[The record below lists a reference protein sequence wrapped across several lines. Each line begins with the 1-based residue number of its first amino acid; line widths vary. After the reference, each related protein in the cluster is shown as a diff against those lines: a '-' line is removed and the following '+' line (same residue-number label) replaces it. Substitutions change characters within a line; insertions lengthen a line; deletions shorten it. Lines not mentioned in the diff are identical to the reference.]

1 MKYGLMSYK
10 YTINLGNEIQS
21 IASRRFLPEIDC
33 YVDHEKLNKFD
44 EAEDVKLIMNGFYLD
59 CFDAW
64 PPTRNINPL
73 LISMH
78 FRNNDDIKKVIF
90 SKESK
95 DFLNDFGPVGCRDLH
110 SVDFLNDNGVE
121 AYFSGCLTLTLDS
134 GSKKGYDDE
143 VEDYIVV
150 NLDNPEDVLPFL
162 KGKTDRKIYVI
173 NQDFQPDYATAF
185 PGQIGRS
192 LYNFTSYYSVEEK
205 FYLAENLLKVYEN
218 AGCVITDRLHC
229 ALPSL
234 ALKTPVLLFNSRQN
248 QERFNG
254 LNNLLLTSTV
264 KEYKDNYNIFDV
276 NNPPENSD
284 EYLGLRKD
292 LIKRCRK
299 FTGHINDSY
308 YTVRSYN
315 ELVDKNMLMF
325 SNQAGD
331 TRDYIV
337 NVLKMFEKDQKKID
351 EQKKIIKKQRKEIE
365 EMKNSNSW
373 KLTHMF
379 KK

>member
-33 YVDHEKLNKFD
+33 YVDHEKLNQFD

-78 FRNNDDIKKVIF
+78 FRNNDDIKKVLF
-90 SKESK
+90 SDESK

-134 GSKKGYDDE
+134 GSKKGFDDE
-143 VEDYIVV
+143 IEDYIVV

-192 LYNFTSYYSVEEK
+192 LYNFTSYYTVDEK

-254 LNNLLLTSTV
+254 LNNLLLTSTIR
-264 KEYKDNYNIFDV
+264 EYKDNYNIFDV

>member
-33 YVDHEKLNKFD
+33 YVDHEKLNEFD

-78 FRNNDDIKKVIF
+78 FRNNEDIKKVIF

-95 DFLNDFGPVGCRDLH
+95 DFLNDFDPVGCRDLH

-134 GSKKGYDDE
+134 GSRKGFDDE
-143 VEDYIVV
+143 IEDYIVV
-150 NLDNPEDVLPFL
+150 NLDNPEEILPFL
-162 KGKTDRKIYVI
+162 KSKTDKKIYVI

-192 LYNFTSYYSVEEK
+192 LYNFTSYYTVDEK

-218 AGCVITDRLHC
+218 AVCVITDRLHC

-254 LNNLLLTSTV
+254 LNNLLLTSTI

-284 EYLGLRKD
+284 EYLGLRND
-292 LIKRCRK
+292 LIRRCKK

-308 YTVRSYN
+308 YTVKSYN
-315 ELVDKNMLMF
+315 ELVDRNMLMF

-351 EQKKIIKKQRKEIE
+351 EQKKIIKRQRKEIE

>member
-33 YVDHEKLNKFD
+33 YVDHEKLNEFD

-78 FRNNDDIKKVIF
+78 FRNNDDIKKVLF
-90 SKESK
+90 SDESK

-150 NLDNPEDVLPFL
+150 KLDNPEDVLPFL
-162 KGKTDRKIYVI
+162 KGKTDKKIYVI

-192 LYNFTSYYSVEEK
+192 LYNFTSYYTVDEK

-264 KEYKDNYNIFDV
+264 KEYKDNYNISDV

>member
-134 GSKKGYDDE
+134 GSRKGYDDE

>member
-33 YVDHEKLNKFD
+33 YVDHEKLNRFN

-78 FRNNDDIKKVIF
+78 FRNKGNIKKVIF
-90 SKESK
+90 SRESK

-185 PGQIGRS
+185 PGQIKKF

-205 FYLAENLLKVYEN
+205 FYLAENLLKIYEN

-234 ALKTPVLLFNSRQN
+234 AFETPVMLFNSRRN

-254 LNNLLLTSTV
+254 LNNLLLTSTL
-264 KEYKDNYNIFDV
+264 KEYKDNYSIFDV

-292 LIKRCRK
+292 LIRRCKK
-299 FTGHINDSY
+299 FTGYINDSY
-308 YTVRSYN
+308 YTVKSYN
-315 ELVDKNMLMF
+315 ELVDRNMLLF
-325 SNQAGD
+325 SNQTGA

-365 EMKNSNSW
+365 EIKNSNSW

>member
-33 YVDHEKLNKFD
+33 YVDHEKLNEFD

-78 FRNNDDIKKVIF
+78 FRNNEDIKKVIF

-134 GSKKGYDDE
+134 GSRKGFDDE
-143 VEDYIVV
+143 IEDYIVV
-150 NLDNPEDVLPFL
+150 NLDNPEEILPFL
-162 KGKTDRKIYVI
+162 KSKTDKKIYVI

-192 LYNFTSYYSVEEK
+192 LYNFTSYYTVDEK

-218 AGCVITDRLHC
+218 AVCVITDRLHC

-254 LNNLLLTSTV
+254 LNNLLLTSTI

-284 EYLGLRKD
+284 EYLGLRND
-292 LIKRCRK
+292 LIRRCKK

-308 YTVRSYN
+308 YTVKSYN
-315 ELVDKNMLMF
+315 ELVDRNMLMF

-351 EQKKIIKKQRKEIE
+351 EQKKIIKRQRKEIE

>member
-33 YVDHEKLNKFD
+33 YVDHEKLNQFD

-78 FRNNDDIKKVIF
+78 FRNNDDIKKVLF
-90 SKESK
+90 SDESK

-134 GSKKGYDDE
+134 GSRKGYDDE

-254 LNNLLLTSTV
+254 LNNLLLTSTIR
-264 KEYKDNYNIFDV
+264 EYKDNYNIFDV

>member
-33 YVDHEKLNKFD
+33 YVDHEKLNEFD

-78 FRNNDDIKKVIF
+78 FRNNDDIKKVLF
-90 SKESK
+90 SDESK

-134 GSKKGYDDE
+134 GSRKGFDDE
-143 VEDYIVV
+143 IEDYIVV
-150 NLDNPEDVLPFL
+150 NLDNPEEILPFL
-162 KGKTDRKIYVI
+162 KSKTDKKIYVI

-192 LYNFTSYYSVEEK
+192 LYNFTSYYTVDEK

>member
-254 LNNLLLTSTV
+254 LNNLLLTSTIR
-264 KEYKDNYNIFDV
+264 EYKDNYNIFDV